1 MCSLKSRKEKPFSVT
16 KVKSFEQ
23 KLLSGPQS
31 LEQTS
36 FRFLTNQIVAILN
49 GEDDAFVEKFKA
61 KINSLPTILS
71 KELEASVLREAEI
84 SFSAKKFES
93 KRHQIFEL
101 FFNLENLKQLTLE
114 RFLCVGHWS
123 SKVFQ
128 QLSDA
133 ETSLNIVDLTLST
146 SDANDEIDERF
157 DRLLKNCPRLETIH
171 LNGSLID
178 DDCLHSLAK
187 FASSNLK
194 SVKISNN
201 LSELNDEVNVTD
213 EGIMDFVDEIS
224 SRSSTL
230 KSFDIGH
237 WQTASLHQGTCYK
250 EFCGRTCAQGQC
262 MNRHNLGTF

>member
-101 FFNLENLKQLTLE
+101 SQIYVTYFCFIFLNYFSILKT
-114 RFLCVGHWS
+114 
-123 SKVFQ
+123 
-128 QLSDA
+128 
-133 ETSLNIVDLTLST
+133 
-146 SDANDEIDERF
+146 
-157 DRLLKNCPRLETIH
+157 
-171 LNGSLID
+171 
-178 DDCLHSLAK
+178 
-187 FASSNLK
+187 
-194 SVKISNN
+194 
-201 LSELNDEVNVTD
+201 
-213 EGIMDFVDEIS
+213 
-224 SRSSTL
+224 
-230 KSFDIGH
+230 
-237 WQTASLHQGTCYK
+237 
-250 EFCGRTCAQGQC
+250 
-262 MNRHNLGTF
+262 